1 MEECLRRYHASV
13 YCELTGD
20 QLSGISVTECCVTFF
35 SESYFSGVVFHCK
48 ALNIIPQFE
57 KTGNSKLQI
66 INA

>member
-35 SESYFSGVVFHCK
+35 SESYFSGVGVFIVQCI
-48 ALNIIPQFE
+48 L
-57 KTGNSKLQI
+57 LQVI
-66 INA
+66 MFSIAKH